1 MHSLIRLAPLS
12 LALLLVACGD
22 GEPLLPPDA
31 LLPDGGRYRG
41 EVVDGLL
48 QGSGRLDYSDGSY
61 YAGQFKDGQF
71 NGVGEWHSKHGETYT
86 GEFQNGDFH
95 GQGSLSYSDGSRYE
109 GGFANGT
116 PNGEGHLQSQDMEY
130 RGEFKKGQYHGLG
143 KLQWRNGSSFQG
155 QFRKGE
161 PHGQGVMID
170 GEGNEYVGTFKDSQ
184 LNGQGSFKNADGDLY
199 SGQFRDNQFHGK
211 GRYQNADGEVWS
223 GRFEDGSLTGKGE
236 FKGSDGSHYLGQFS
250 DWRYHGEGRLSL
262 ADGSVYQGHF
272 AYGQYHD
279 NGSLTLADGSQQS
292 GTWQR
297 GRLIRDAQGK
307 AIPDSLATG
316 LLEQGRL
323 LDAAIAKLPASTP
336 AIELYTLT
344 LAGDGKQSVFMR
356 EADYVSDLL
365 QERFAAHGRI
375 TLVNHRDHLADRP
388 LATSA
393 SLGRS
398 VQALAE
404 RSGQEDLIFIYL
416 TSHGSAQHELNLD
429 QPRLQLNDLPADE
442 LAALLAPLK
451 DHYKVLVISA
461 CYSGGFIPKLK
472 DEKTLVITAARA
484 DRVSF
489 GCSEENDF
497 TYFGRALF
505 AEALQQTD
513 DLQRAFDLAKASV
526 AEREEADGFEPSEP
540 QIWPAKAVLAQWRKL
555 REQQA
560 ERALNNALEPP
571 AAVNL

>member
-1 MHSLIRLAPLS
+1 MTRLAPLS

-22 GEPLLPPDA
+22 GEPLLPA
-31 LLPDGGRYRG
+31 NAVLPDGGRYRG
-41 EVVDGLL
+41 EVVNGLL
-48 QGSGRLDYSDGSY
+48 QGQGRLDYSDGSY
-61 YAGQFKDGQF
+61 YAGLFKDGQF
-71 NGVGEWHSKHGETYT
+71 NGPGEWHSKHGETYT

-109 GGFANGT
+109 GGFASGT
-116 PNGEGHLQSQDMEY
+116 PSGEGHLQSQDLEY
-130 RGEFKKGQYHGLG
+130 RGEFNKGHYQGLG
-143 KLQWRNGSSFQG
+143 KLQWSNGSSFQG

-170 GEGNEYVGTFKDSQ
+170 AEGNEFAGTFNNSQ
-184 LNGQGSFKNADGDLY
+184 LNGQGSFKSADGELY

-211 GRYQNADGEVWS
+211 GRYQSADGEVWS

-236 FKGSDGSHYLGQFS
+236 FKGSDGSHYRGQFS
-250 DWRYHGEGRLSL
+250 DWRYHGEGRLNL
-262 ADGSVYQGHF
+262 ADGSLYEGHF
-272 AYGQYHD
+272 AYGQYHG
-279 NGSLTLADGSQQS
+279 NGSLTLADGSQQR

-297 GRLIRDAQGK
+297 GRLTRDADGQ
-307 AIPDSLATG
+307 AIPDSLAVG

-323 LDAAIAKLPASTP
+323 LDAAIANLPASTP
-336 AIELYTLT
+336 AIELYALT

-356 EADYVSDLL
+356 EADYVGNLL
-365 QERFAAHGRI
+365 QERFAAHGLI

-404 RSGQEDLIFIYL
+404 RSGKEDLIFIYL

-429 QPRLQLNDLPADE
+429 QPRLQLNDLPASE
-442 LAALLAPLK
+442 LDALLEPLK
-451 DHYKVLVISA
+451 DRHKVLVISA
-461 CYSGGFIPKLK
+461 CYSGGFIPKLQ
-472 DEKTLVITAARA
+472 DDKTLVITAARA

-513 DLQRAFDLAKASV
+513 DLQRAFKLAQASV
-526 AEREEADGFEPSEP
+526 AEREKADGFEASEP

-560 ERALNNALEPP
+560 ERALNNALE
-571 AAVNL
+571 AQSAVNP

>member
-1 MHSLIRLAPLS
+1 MHPLIRLAPLS

-22 GEPLLPPDA
+22 GEPLLPA
-31 LLPDGGRYRG
+31 NAVLPDGGRYRG

-86 GEFQNGDFH
+86 GDFQNGDFH

-116 PNGEGHLQSQDMEY
+116 PNGEGHLQSQDLEY
-130 RGEFKKGQYHGLG
+130 RGEFSKGQYHGLG
-143 KLQWRNGSSFQG
+143 KLQWRDGSSFQG

-170 GEGNEYVGTFKDSQ
+170 SEGNEYAGTFKDSQ

-211 GRYQNADGEVWS
+211 GRYQSADGEVWS

-272 AYGQYHD
+272 AYGQYHG
-279 NGSLTLADGSQQS
+279 NGNLTLADGSQQG

-307 AIPDSLATG
+307 AIPDSLAGG

-336 AIELYTLT
+336 AIELYALT

-404 RSGQEDLIFIYL
+404 RSGKEDLIFIYL

-429 QPRLQLNDLPADE
+429 QPRLQLDDLPADE

-560 ERALNNALEPP
+560 ERALNNALEPQP
-571 AAVNL
+571 VVNP